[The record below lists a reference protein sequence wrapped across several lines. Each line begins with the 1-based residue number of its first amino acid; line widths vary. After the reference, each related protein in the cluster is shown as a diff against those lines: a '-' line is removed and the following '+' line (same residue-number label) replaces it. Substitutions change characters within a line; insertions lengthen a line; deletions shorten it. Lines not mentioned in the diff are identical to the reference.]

1 MCLLVCLTACRPSR
15 RRARTGWA
23 GYRGLEPEWKQS
35 RAMASYD
42 YVCGQCGVFEVV
54 RAIDAPVCEQVCP
67 ACGGATASPTPPEHP
82 VDHHPVIGP
91 PPTPTRRAIRQ
102 QRLQPSPFLISQIM
116 TIKHTDDL
124 PEPRQK
130 IHETRP
136 SLTRPIL
143 TCATY
148 VGHRSGLEPVI
159 HRADHH
165 RRRACPLARCP
176 RRSRSVRVGVR
187 CRRGL
192 RFAFGRSCAVVQFAA
207 PGLPGR
213 AGSAG
218 DDHLVACRPAS
229 SGPAWLRPPLSA
241 RFMGPTASRCRI
253 GRPPGMA

>member
-1 MCLLVCLTACRPSR
+1 QCRTRVRRRWAVRLLRRLRRSLHRSADHADVARPRVDHARRSAADVCLLVCLTACRPSR

-82 VDHHPVIGP
+82 VDHHPVISP
-91 PPTPTRRAIRQ
+91 APTPTRRAIRQ

-136 SLTRPIL
+136 
-143 TCATY
+143 
-148 VGHRSGLEPVI
+148 
-159 HRADHH
+159 
-165 RRRACPLARCP
+165 
-176 RRSRSVRVGVR
+176 
-187 CRRGL
+187 
-192 RFAFGRSCAVVQFAA
+192 
-207 PGLPGR
+207 
-213 AGSAG
+213 
-218 DDHLVACRPAS
+218 
-229 SGPAWLRPPLSA
+229 
-241 RFMGPTASRCRI
+241 
-253 GRPPGMA
+253 